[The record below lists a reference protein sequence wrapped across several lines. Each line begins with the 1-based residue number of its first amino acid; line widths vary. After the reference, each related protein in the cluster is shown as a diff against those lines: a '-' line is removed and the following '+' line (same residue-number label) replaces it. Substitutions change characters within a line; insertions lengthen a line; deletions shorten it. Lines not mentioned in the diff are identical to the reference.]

1 MVDKKSQQEDATT
14 EENYKEEDPTAGGDF
29 DRKKNCYEDEHTISL
44 AELKEKLETDLESGL
59 TNPKAKDRLEK
70 IGPNSLT
77 PPPKTPKWLK
87 FCTMMFRG
95 FAIVLWFGATLC
107 FVAFGIDYAEGDP
120 SPEKLY
126 TWAVP

>member
-1 MVDKKSQQEDATT
+1 MKSDEMVDKKSQQEDATT
-14 EENYKEEDPTAGGDF
+14 EENYKQEDPNAGGDF
-29 DRKKNCYEDEHTISL
+29 DKKETCYEDEHTIPL

-70 IGPNSLT
+70 FGPNSLT

-87 FCTMMFRG
+87 FCTMMFTG
-95 FAIVLWFGATLC
+95 FAILLWFAANLQTTC
-107 FVAFGIDYAEGDP
+107 
-120 SPEKLY
+120 